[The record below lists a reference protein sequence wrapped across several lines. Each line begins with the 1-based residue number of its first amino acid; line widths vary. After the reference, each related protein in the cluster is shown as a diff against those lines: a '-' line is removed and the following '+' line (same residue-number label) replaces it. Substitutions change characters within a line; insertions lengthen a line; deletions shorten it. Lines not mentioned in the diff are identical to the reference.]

1 MKYSK
6 SRALNRLCIS
16 SITTH
21 TRAGTWAEQAMGN
34 LQKIIKA
41 VSSQD
46 ESSEEGG
53 PARKRVCVRVCE
65 H

>member
-1 MKYSK
+1 MKYPK
-6 SRALNRLCIS
+6 SHALNRLC
-16 SITTH
+16 ITTH